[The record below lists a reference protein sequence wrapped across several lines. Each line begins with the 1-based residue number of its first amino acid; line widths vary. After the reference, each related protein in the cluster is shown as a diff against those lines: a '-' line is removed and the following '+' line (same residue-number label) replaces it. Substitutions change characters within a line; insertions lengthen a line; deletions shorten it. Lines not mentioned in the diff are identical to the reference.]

1 MTTVRLML
9 LRCAVLLLLLTG
21 GAVAFGQ
28 PPIVVV
34 ATDTAANN
42 FEEIRGYLYG
52 AIALCILL
60 PLVPIGAYLRTG
72 WRAKRN
78 DITAGVSEEAKR
90 RYLQMFSLS
99 DPAPRGAGPRGP
111 RLPANRRHAI
121 GDAVGGDRK
130 AGGHDQV
137 FEDFYKRWYGR
148 HRYAFPILVF
158 VGVLAFLSVQIGYS
172 AASLF
177 PYWKAHEPT
186 WTYSLDPTALSA
198 IAGAYLWVTSDFI
211 RRARRLDFA
220 PSDINWGT
228 LRLVIAVPMGYAFA
242 GFGQVGNAGQV
253 ADTGQVV
260 ASVIAFSLGA
270 LPLSAIQDILRQ
282 TLYKRFTTTV
292 HEEDRTDAVTQL
304 QGIDDEIAMRLE
316 SENVTTIP
324 QLAYCDP
331 VRLVMRSNLTFNFVI
346 DCMNQALCWVYFES
360 QLANLRPLGL
370 RGAVE
375 ISVLLDALASADPQI
390 RSDAESTLA
399 DVVAAIKPPH
409 TAATLR
415 YTFAQIAGNPYTHFL
430 KAVSVNPFLVST
442 EDTLPETM
450 AGTAAAWNG
459 AQDNRTDGDERRTH

>member
-1 MTTVRLML
+1 M
-9 LRCAVLLLLLTG
+9 AV

-28 PPIVVV
+28 PPILVI
-34 ATDTAANN
+34 AADSAANN
-42 FEEIRGYLYG
+42 FEDIRGFLYG

-60 PLVPIGAYLRTG
+60 PLVPIGEYLRTG

-99 DPAPRGAGPRGP
+99 DQAARGAGQRG
-111 RLPANRRHAI
+111 RGLPAKRRHAT
-121 GDAVGGDRK
+121 GDAVAGDGKTGR
-130 AGGHDQV
+130 HDQV

-148 HRYAFPILVF
+148 HRYAVPVLVF
-158 VGVLAFLSVQIGYS
+158 VGVLAFLSVEIGYS

-228 LRLVIAVPMGYAFA
+228 LRLVVAVPMGYAFA
-242 GFGQVGNAGQV
+242 GFGQVGTAGPV

-316 SENVTTIP
+316 SEGITTIP

-331 VRLVMRSNLTFNFVI
+331 VRLVMRSNLTFNFVV

-360 QLANLRPLGL
+360 QLDNLRPLGL

-375 ISVLLDALASADPQI
+375 ISALLDALASAEPQI
-390 RSDAESTLA
+390 RSDAEATLA

-409 TAATLR
+409 TAATMR
-415 YTFAQIAGNPYTHFL
+415 NTFARIAGNPYTHFL
-430 KAVSVNPFLVST
+430 EAVSVDPFVMSAQ
-442 EDTLPETM
+442 DTQPETV
-450 AGTAAAWNG
+450 AGATGAWNG
-459 AQDNRTDGDERRTH
+459 AQDNRTGNEEGGRTTH